1 METLR
6 IPKRTRTTLV
16 KMADTALEYLP
27 MTGAPSDGG
36 PGRKIFFPIPLKNN
50 PNCMEDFLY
59 VFAESKLP
67 FKPKES
73 EVGFTDDD
81 IIDSTGFYL
90 FDKRGDQAIGK
101 VFQVETLFSEVFTD
115 LTLQNRLTF
124 KLNEMRKIVRLDDD
138 FLDAANADQST
149 RSPQELQK
157 IMRLV

>member
-1 METLR
+1 M
-6 IPKRTRTTLV
+6 
-16 KMADTALEYLP
+16 KMAGTALEYLP

-67 FKPKES
+67 FEPKER
-73 EVGFTDDD
+73 EVGFMESD

-90 FDKRGDQAIGK
+90 FDKKGEHAMGK
-101 VFQVETLFSEVFTD
+101 VFPVETLFTEVFTE
-115 LTLQNRLTF
+115 LSLQNRMTF
-124 KLNEMRKIVRLDDD
+124 KLNEMKKIVHLDDD
-138 FLDAANADQST
+138 FLEAANADQAT

-157 IMRLV
+157 IKRKI